1 MIENAYANKDVENI
15 EMPEDSKEAVNEYVE
30 DNNQFKIWFETHYK
44 SVAEIKE
51 VLVRQLEQP
60 VIEGETP
67 KWIDVS
73 REPTKEELST
83 WKKEHTH
90 STGEILKKYNSFTG
104 GKMTPQ
110 MLLQAITYNEY
121 HITKTGGQKFLKYY
135 EYLEEIESENEGN

>member
-1 MIENAYANKDVENI
+1 
-15 EMPEDSKEAVNEYVE
+15 MPEESKEAVNEYVE
-30 DNNQFKIWFETHYK
+30 DNNQFKIWFDTHYK
-44 SVAEIKE
+44 SVAEIKAIVE
-51 VLVRQLEQP
+51 RQLEQP

-73 REPTKEELST
+73 REPTKEEIKE
-83 WKKEHTH
+83 WRAEHTH
-90 STGEILKKYNSFTG
+90 STGDILKKYNAHTG

-135 EYLEEIESENEGN
+135 EYLEEIESENESE